1 MSRLTFLIR
10 AAAVAAVTTSLA
22 LVGATGGVSQA
33 TTAPSFTVKVLSP
46 FGPNAGDDYPTGLN
60 NAGQI
65 VGYVQSSSAIRG
77 FFYEP
82 GTGGSGRS
90 YAVPVPKGDH
100 AAAFNAVDNGSLAAG
115 FVCVDEACK
124 HYLPYAGRIAGS
136 TAALFALRPP
146 STQTLA
152 LGSAYAIDA
161 AGDVTGFVRLA
172 SGQSFGVEWRN
183 RGSLSKPSW
192 STAIRLSAP
201 SGFVSAYG
209 TAVDRAG
216 DVGGFAQKGSIGFAT
231 ISGPLGGVQPLSGFR
246 GTAVKNVIQSYAAAA
261 LSQPSSRT
269 GSGNGSAIVVGSSYE
284 SGSGQNQYSNPAA
297 WRVTIVRGKVSR
309 VSKPFEL
316 GTDYNDPNGGLY
328 GGASSMNA
336 HGWTVGLAGI
346 DNPTAMLWMLAT
358 TAAGGLTDSAF
369 QLQTLT
375 PQGSPACDFNQAV
388 SVNDRGQVVGTF
400 LPSGNK
406 YRPSF
411 HSSGSSAPPCAPVST
426 TYQSIYL
433 LTPVSRAGFGWEL
446 PSPASHRH
454 FGRHLGS
461 ARSRADAFTAGPS
474 PEA

>member
-1 MSRLTFLIR
+1 MSRLAWFFMIGFRDYRRQHVKKGERLPSPIRRRGPKPGSSREQTRELQPSKPLNLRLLTRYIPLSVRKLVIGAEMSRLTFLIR

-183 RGSLSKPSW
+183 RGSLSK
-192 STAIRLSAP
+192 
-201 SGFVSAYG
+201 
-209 TAVDRAG
+209 
-216 DVGGFAQKGSIGFAT
+216 
-231 ISGPLGGVQPLSGFR
+231 
-246 GTAVKNVIQSYAAAA
+246 
-261 LSQPSSRT
+261 
-269 GSGNGSAIVVGSSYE
+269 
-284 SGSGQNQYSNPAA
+284 
-297 WRVTIVRGKVSR
+297 
-309 VSKPFEL
+309 
-316 GTDYNDPNGGLY
+316 
-328 GGASSMNA
+328 
-336 HGWTVGLAGI
+336 
-346 DNPTAMLWMLAT
+346 
-358 TAAGGLTDSAF
+358 
-369 QLQTLT
+369 
-375 PQGSPACDFNQAV
+375 
-388 SVNDRGQVVGTF
+388 
-400 LPSGNK
+400 
-406 YRPSF
+406 
-411 HSSGSSAPPCAPVST
+411 
-426 TYQSIYL
+426 
-433 LTPVSRAGFGWEL
+433 
-446 PSPASHRH
+446 
-454 FGRHLGS
+454 
-461 ARSRADAFTAGPS
+461 
-474 PEA
+474 